1 MTEHTNMKLSGAMR
15 EVLDRLA
22 DGARLRRISGAS
34 WSTEEPG
41 VDGHRPAWCC
51 TASTVAALERRGLI
65 RAIGEDGSPWS
76 EREFVLKVQGERA
89 ADTSASMIPST
100 MANGCLHEAIQKEAY
115 FISLQRQDGDVQG
128 HWLEAERRILGRL
141 AGVGA

>member
-51 TASTVAALERRGLI
+51 AASTVAALERRGLI
-65 RAIGEDGSPWS
+65 RAVGQDDRPWS
-76 EREFVLKVQGERA
+76 EREFVLDGQSARA
-89 ADTSASMIPST
+89 AVPSATMNPST
-100 MANGCLHEAIQKEAY
+100 MVNGCLHQAIQVEAY
-115 FISLQRQDGDVQG
+115 FISTQRQDGDAYG
-128 HWLEAERRILGRL
+128 HWLEAERRLLCRL
-141 AGVGA
+141 AGDGA